1 MSSPIAIVRAAACGA
16 MGADIAAMVES
27 LRTDRCGVGPSDVLE
42 QVPAVAAGV
51 GQVPPGNQLGASAD
65 TARADVIAPEAIH
78 HNDRAEQL
86 LRRTLAQLLGA
97 DPAATIGVDPNRTMV
112 VVGTT
117 LAGMRHCGA
126 AMRLEGADRAAEAL
140 HSYAGIPAGSVLR
153 QAIEGLPIAG
163 GAMTVSCACASALSA
178 IAHGCALLRA
188 GEASCVIAGGYDP
201 ISEFAY
207 GGFSALQLV
216 ATGPL
221 SPFAEDR
228 EGMKLGEGCALVVL
242 RLLPDAQAR
251 GEVPIAI
258 IEAIGESSDAHHLTQ
273 PHPEGRG
280 AATALA
286 AAVQQG
292 LPDLLIAHATGT
304 PGNDAAEYQAYR
316 SAFGADLPRVAVT
329 ALKSRFGH
337 PLGAAGALELL
348 AVLACADAGFVPA
361 GMGRP
366 VDRNAFPDIDLL
378 QQNPRSGAPR
388 RVTVLAAGF
397 GGANVAMSVIRGDQP
412 IRSAATQAVVSAPRV
427 VIRAIGCVSAG
438 GRGLA
443 GLQRLADCGAR
454 DVSEETLAPLLDR
467 SRTRRFALL
476 PRLMLAAC
484 RDLCD
489 AVGMSAHDLA
499 SMPLLAASWHGAA
512 AFTEQYYRD
521 LLASGINL
529 ANPMLFAES
538 VPNVGSAH
546 VSLGLGMTAASATV
560 IGTRTAGLE
569 AMFLASCRIRSGE
582 WDKAMVVMA
591 DESHPTIDAVLGHCT
606 GKEVRSGS
614 AGMAF
619 MIERMDASH
628 AESLPEMVEFAR
640 SITERGMWRSGVR
653 GRGVRAMPEIGCVAG
668 PAALALEIADGSSGN
683 ISISCTDPNG
693 FAWTLHAKANGI
705 PQAFATV

>member
-1 MSSPIAIVRAAACGA
+1 MGCPIAIVRAAACGA

-27 LRTDRCGVGPSDVLE
+27 LRTDHCGVGSSDVLE
-42 QVPAVAAGV
+42 QIPAVAAGV
-51 GQVPPGNQLGASAD
+51 GQVPLENQSGANGD
-65 TARADVIAPEAIH
+65 MARADVIAAAVIH

-97 DPAATIGVDPNRTMV
+97 DPAATTGVDPNRTMV

-126 AMRLEGADRAAEAL
+126 AMRLEGAGRPAEAL

-153 QAIEGLPIAG
+153 QVIEGLPIAG
-163 GAMTVSCACASALSA
+163 GAITVSCACASALSA
-178 IAHGCALLRA
+178 IAHGCALLRS

-216 ATGPL
+216 AAGPL
-221 SPFAEDR
+221 SPFAEER

-242 RLLPDAQAR
+242 RLLSDAQAR

-304 PGNDAAEYQAYR
+304 SGNDAAEYQAYR
-316 SAFGADLPRVAVT
+316 SAFSADLPRVAIT
-329 ALKSRFGH
+329 ALKSRFGD

-348 AVLACADAGFVPA
+348 AVLACADAGFIPA
-361 GMGRP
+361 GLGRP

-412 IRSAATQAVVSAPRV
+412 MRSAAAEGMVSFPRV
-427 VIRAIGCVSAG
+427 VIRAIGCISAG

-443 GLQRLADCGAR
+443 GIQRLADCGAR

-489 AVGMSAHDLA
+489 TVGMSAHDLA

-546 VSLGLGMTAASATV
+546 VSLGFGMTAASATV

-582 WDKAMVVMA
+582 LDKAMVVMA
-591 DESHPTIDAVLGHCT
+591 DESHPTIDAVLGHCS

-619 MIERMDASH
+619 LIERMDASH
-628 AESLPEMVEFAR
+628 TESLPEMVACDR
-640 SITERGMWRSGVR
+640 SIKERGLWRSGVR
-653 GRGVRAMPEIGCVAG
+653 GRGALAIPEIGCVAG
-668 PAALALEIADGSSGN
+668 PAALALEIAGGHSGN

-693 FAWTLHAKANGI
+693 FAWTLHVNAKGI

>member
-1 MSSPIAIVRAAACGA
+1 MGAAIAIVRAAACGA
-16 MGADIAAMVES
+16 MGADIAAMVDA
-27 LRTDRCGVGPSDVLE
+27 LRTDRSGVGPSDMLE

-51 GQVPPGNQLGASAD
+51 GEVPLGNRHGAHGD
-65 TARADVIAPEAIH
+65 MARGDASIPEVVH
-78 HNDRAEQL
+78 HDDRAEQL
-86 LRRTLAQLLGA
+86 LRRTLEQLLGD
-97 DPAATIGVDPNRTMV
+97 DPSATIGVDPSRAMV

-126 AMRLEGADRAAEAL
+126 AMRLEGADRATEAL

-153 QAIEGLPIAG
+153 RAIDGLPMAG
-163 GAMTVSCACASALSA
+163 GAITVSCACASALSA
-178 IAHGCALLRA
+178 IAHGCALLRS

-242 RLLPDAQAR
+242 RRLSDAHAR
-251 GEVPIAI
+251 GEVPLAVID
-258 IEAIGESSDAHHLTQ
+258 AIGESSDAHHLTQ

-286 AAVQQG
+286 VAVAHG

-316 SAFGADLPRVAVT
+316 TAFGADLPRVAVT

-348 AVLACADAGFVPA
+348 AVLACADAGFIPA
-361 GMGRP
+361 GLGRP

-378 QQNPRSGAPR
+378 QQNPRHSELR

-397 GGANVAMSVIRGDQP
+397 GGANVAVSVLRGDQALVAAP
-412 IRSAATQAVVSAPRV
+412 SAPVGCAPRV
-427 VIRAIGCVSAG
+427 VIRAIGCVTAG
-438 GRGLA
+438 GRGLS

-467 SRTRRFALL
+467 ARTRRFALL

-489 AVGMSAHDLA
+489 AVGMSAHELG

-582 WDKAMVVMA
+582 WNKALVVMA
-591 DESHPTIDAVLGHCT
+591 DESHPTIDAVLSHCS
-606 GKEVRSGS
+606 GNQVHSGS

-619 MIERMDASH
+619 LIERMDASH
-628 AESLPEMVEFAR
+628 TESFPEIVKFDRFIM
-640 SITERGMWRSGVR
+640 ERGRWRSAALQQG
-653 GRGVRAMPEIGCVAG
+653 ADAIPEIGCVAG
-668 PAALALEIADGSSGN
+668 PAALALEIAHGN
-683 ISISCTDPNG
+683 TGKVSISSTDPNG
-693 FAWTLHAKANGI
+693 FAWTLHANAHGI
-705 PQAFATV
+705 PDAFATV

>member
-1 MSSPIAIVRAAACGA
+1 
-16 MGADIAAMVES
+16 
-27 LRTDRCGVGPSDVLE
+27 
-42 QVPAVAAGV
+42 
-51 GQVPPGNQLGASAD
+51 
-65 TARADVIAPEAIH
+65 
-78 HNDRAEQL
+78 
-86 LRRTLAQLLGA
+86 
-97 DPAATIGVDPNRTMV
+97 
-112 VVGTT
+112 
-117 LAGMRHCGA
+117 
-126 AMRLEGADRAAEAL
+126 
-140 HSYAGIPAGSVLR
+140 
-153 QAIEGLPIAG
+153 
-163 GAMTVSCACASALSA
+163 
-178 IAHGCALLRA
+178 
-188 GEASCVIAGGYDP
+188 
-201 ISEFAY
+201 
-207 GGFSALQLV
+207 
-216 ATGPL
+216 
-221 SPFAEDR
+221 
-228 EGMKLGEGCALVVL
+228 
-242 RLLPDAQAR
+242 
-251 GEVPIAI
+251 
-258 IEAIGESSDAHHLTQ
+258 
-273 PHPEGRG
+273 
-280 AATALA
+280 
-286 AAVQQG
+286 VQQG

-348 AVLACADAGFVPA
+348 AVLACADAGFIPA
-361 GMGRP
+361 GLGRP

-378 QQNPRSGAPR
+378 QQNPRSGDPR

-397 GGANVAMSVIRGDQP
+397 GGANVAMSVVRGDQP
-412 IRSAATQAVVSAPRV
+412 MRFAAAQAVVSAPRV
-427 VIRAIGCVSAG
+427 VIRGIGCVSAG

-443 GLQRLADCGAR
+443 GLQRLAHCGAR
-454 DVSEETLAPLLDR
+454 DVSEVTLAPLLDR

-546 VSLGLGMTAASATV
+546 VSLGFGMTAASATV

-606 GKEVRSGS
+606 SKEVLSGS

-619 MIERMDASH
+619 LIERMDASS
-628 AESLPEMVEFAR
+628 AESLPEMVGFDR
-640 SITERGMWRSGVR
+640 SIMERGRWRSGVR
-653 GRGVRAMPEIGCVAG
+653 GRGALAIPEIGCVAG
-668 PAALALEIADGSSGN
+668 PATLALEIAGGHSGN

>member
-1 MSSPIAIVRAAACGA
+1 
-16 MGADIAAMVES
+16 
-27 LRTDRCGVGPSDVLE
+27 
-42 QVPAVAAGV
+42 
-51 GQVPPGNQLGASAD
+51 
-65 TARADVIAPEAIH
+65 
-78 HNDRAEQL
+78 
-86 LRRTLAQLLGA
+86 
-97 DPAATIGVDPNRTMV
+97 
-112 VVGTT
+112 
-117 LAGMRHCGA
+117 
-126 AMRLEGADRAAEAL
+126 L

-163 GAMTVSCACASALSA
+163 GAITVSCACASALSA
-178 IAHGCALLRA
+178 IAHGCALLRS

-216 ATGPL
+216 AAGPL
-221 SPFAEDR
+221 SPFAEER

-242 RLLPDAQAR
+242 RLLSDAQAR
-251 GEVPIAI
+251 GEIPIAI

-316 SAFGADLPRVAVT
+316 SAFGGDLPRVAIT

-348 AVLACADAGFVPA
+348 AVLACADAGFIPA
-361 GMGRP
+361 GLGRP

-378 QQNPRSGAPR
+378 QQNPRSSAPR

-397 GGANVAMSVIRGDQP
+397 GGANVAMSVVRGAQP
-412 IRSAATQAVVSAPRV
+412 MRSAAAEGIVSAPRV

-546 VSLGLGMTAASATV
+546 VSLGFGMTAASATV

-591 DESHPTIDAVLGHCT
+591 DESHPTIDAVLGHCS

-619 MIERMDASH
+619 LIERMDASH
-628 AESLPEMVEFAR
+628 TESLPEMVAFDRA
-640 SITERGMWRSGVR
+640 IMERGLWRSGVR
-653 GRGVRAMPEIGCVAG
+653 GRGAFALPEIGCVAG
-668 PAALALEIADGSSGN
+668 PAALALEIAGGHSGN
-683 ISISCTDPNG
+683 ISISCNDPNG
-693 FAWTLHAKANGI
+693 FAWTLHVKAKGI

>member
-1 MSSPIAIVRAAACGA
+1 
-16 MGADIAAMVES
+16 
-27 LRTDRCGVGPSDVLE
+27 
-42 QVPAVAAGV
+42 
-51 GQVPPGNQLGASAD
+51 
-65 TARADVIAPEAIH
+65 
-78 HNDRAEQL
+78 
-86 LRRTLAQLLGA
+86 
-97 DPAATIGVDPNRTMV
+97 
-112 VVGTT
+112 
-117 LAGMRHCGA
+117 
-126 AMRLEGADRAAEAL
+126 L

-153 QAIEGLPIAG
+153 QAINGLPIAG
-163 GAMTVSCACASALSA
+163 GAITVSCACASALSA
-178 IAHGCALLRA
+178 IAHGCALLRS

-216 ATGPL
+216 AAGPL
-221 SPFAEDR
+221 SPFAEER

-242 RLLPDAQAR
+242 RLLSDAQAR
-251 GEVPIAI
+251 GEIPIAI

-316 SAFGADLPRVAVT
+316 SAFGGDLPRVAIT

-348 AVLACADAGFVPA
+348 AVLACADAGFIPA
-361 GMGRP
+361 GLGRP

-378 QQNPRSGAPR
+378 QQNPRSSAPR

-397 GGANVAMSVIRGDQP
+397 GGANVAMSVVRGAQP
-412 IRSAATQAVVSAPRV
+412 MRSAAAEGIVSAPRV

-546 VSLGLGMTAASATV
+546 VSLGFGMTAASATV

-591 DESHPTIDAVLGHCT
+591 DESHPTIDAVLGHCS

-619 MIERMDASH
+619 LIERMDASH
-628 AESLPEMVEFAR
+628 TESLPEMVAFDRA
-640 SITERGMWRSGVR
+640 IMERGLWRSGVR
-653 GRGVRAMPEIGCVAG
+653 GRGAFALPEIGCVAG
-668 PAALALEIADGSSGN
+668 PAALALEIAGGHSGN
-683 ISISCTDPNG
+683 ISISCNDPNG
-693 FAWTLHAKANGI
+693 FAWTLHVKAKGI